1 MLDFCLLIALS
12 LLQLNCFFNIL
23 KQKIRANYSEEMI
36 DFDEDSGVN
45 WLLNSLNT
53 IWKPQIKGVW
63 LAFVRHAE
71 LCVIKNF

>member
-1 MLDFCLLIALS
+1 MPYCPKLAPVEL
-12 LLQLNCFFNIL
+12 FFNIL

-36 DFDEDSGVN
+36 DFYEDSGVN

-63 LAFVRHAE
+63 LAFERQAK